1 MRVGKMEIKNQN
13 QHVFFSR
20 LGRVLYGNRSL
31 FLSIFEAVFFL
42 TFLCRISTSRVFFFE
57 VQHAC
62 LLALLAAGR
71 LVLPD

>member
-13 QHVFFSR
+13 QHVSYTCLAR
-20 LGRVLYGNRSL
+20 IREGSSSL
-31 FLSIFEAVFFL
+31 FLSIFEVVFFL
-42 TFLCRISTSRVFFFE
+42 PFFCRISTSRVFFFE